1 MLAHSRLGDYRKPRR
16 SVFKV
21 LIRAGRTRND
31 ARGKDMT
38 IQGAFTRQHSSLQA
52 QIISIITMPFSSGS
66 TSAMSPST
74 VSALSPFDTQ
84 QPSGQGSPVVH
95 CFYDNSTATWTYIVA
110 DPETKKAVIIDS
122 VLDYDPASG
131 KIAMDS
137 VKGLVAF
144 VQEQGY
150 EVERIMETHVH
161 ADHLTGAV
169 ALKEVSQ

>member
-1 MLAHSRLGDYRKPRR
+1 
-16 SVFKV
+16 
-21 LIRAGRTRND
+21 
-31 ARGKDMT
+31 MT